1 MKILLPTW
9 PIDLIKRRSL
19 LQGKKKKKH
28 GHATIV
34 LNGMIRGD
42 GYLSTW
48 DIRKPDVAAMSDNME
63 DELLSVKLLK
73 VYVYC
78 DWQQ

>member
-1 MKILLPTW
+1 MHMQGMTVVLIYGLL
-9 PIDLIKRRSL
+9 IS
-19 LQGKKKKKH
+19 
-28 GHATIV
+28 
-34 LNGMIRGD
+34 GD

-73 VYVYC
+73 VCVNSIE
-78 DWQQ
+78 DGRQGT